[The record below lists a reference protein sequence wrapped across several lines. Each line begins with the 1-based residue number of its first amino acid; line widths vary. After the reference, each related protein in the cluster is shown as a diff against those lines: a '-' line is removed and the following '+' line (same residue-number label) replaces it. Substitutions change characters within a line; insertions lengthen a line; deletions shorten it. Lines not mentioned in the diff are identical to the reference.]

1 MRSNIK
7 NISLIILLIVIVVIL
22 LFLIFGN
29 TEFNSIFTFLFIAGF
44 VVVLGYL
51 LWGYL
56 HEEIRSKS
64 NAKLALPNSRLDE
77 DPRIVF
83 NQSLKVFNDQLKIVQ
98 PSFQHALYLIDPERQ
113 EFVLQND
120 TTDVFFEST
129 DLKNKIFQSIFGEE
143 QALLLKPSEFNEG
156 WSEMIDVE
164 KTNELYCML
173 GAKIVFKGA
182 PIGGLFALAND
193 VRKFESK
200 DQIFLKQVA
209 QQITIALSIIDNIE
223 SLQNHQKIIEKINSI
238 THSINISDNKSV
250 FYEQIVKVCQT
261 IFSYDKLTIMVGYQD
276 DEHAR
281 IEYIDGH
288 TLDISIHE
296 VFSLKRSIF
305 RRVIQ
310 DQKIINSADISKD
323 FAKRYRFFNDEKPS
337 HSITSALAVP
347 ILIDDQL
354 GGCLAIERFEE
365 KKYSNL
371 DRYYLEEIARVL
383 NTLIYWQAEYHK
395 MYLNTTRD
403 SLTGLLNYRAFL
415 QRLDIELNR
424 ATRNDNSLVIIIID
438 VDKFKRINDTFGHA
452 AGNEVLK
459 EIAGLIRSSV
469 RSIDVVARYGGEEF
483 IIVLTDSDLNR
494 AEQIADRIVNKI
506 SDHIFL
512 FDEQRMRITISAGL
526 AEYPKDSDQVQKL
539 IEAADKAMYNAKKHG
554 GNTFSI

>member
-452 AGNEVLK
+452 AGNEALK
-459 EIAGLIRSSV
+459 EIADLIRSSV

>member
-44 VVVLGYL
+44 VVVLGYS

-56 HEEIRSKS
+56 HEEIKSKS
-64 NAKLALPNSRLDE
+64 NEKLALPSSRLDE

-83 NQSLKVFNDQLKIVQ
+83 NQSLKVFNDQLKIIQ

-113 EFVLQND
+113 EFVLQNN

-143 QALLLKPSEFNEG
+143 QALLLKPSEFNES
-156 WSEMIDVE
+156 WSAMIDIE

-209 QQITIALSIIDNIE
+209 QQITISLSIIDNIE

-238 THSINISDNKSV
+238 THSTNISDNKSV
-250 FYEQIVKVCQT
+250 FYEQIIKVCKT

-305 RRVIQ
+305 GSVIQ
-310 DQKIINSADISKD
+310 DQKIINSANISKD

-337 HSITSALAVP
+337 HSITSVLAVP
-347 ILIDDQL
+347 ILLDDQL

-365 KKYSNL
+365 KKYSNI

-383 NTLIYWQAEYHK
+383 GTLLYWQAEYYK
-395 MYLNTTRD
+395 MYLNTTHD

-438 VDKFKRINDTFGHA
+438 VDKFKRINDTFGHT
-452 AGNEVLK
+452 AGNEALK
-459 EIAGLIRSSV
+459 EIADLIQSSV